1 MPFFFFILV
10 CLEYQNQVLYRI
22 WDFLSHL
29 SYLIKMLFWSTDIS
43 NGHFAGVRDQ
53 TLEFACDR
61 LLLVIVALEADL
73 VELLRHL
80 LCKLVRHQ
88 TQAQQIFRL

>member
-1 MPFFFFILV
+1 M
-10 CLEYQNQVLYRI
+10 LYRI

-43 NGHFAGVRDQ
+43 NGHFAGVGDQ
-53 TLEFACDR
+53 TLEFASDR

-73 VELLRHL
+73 DELLRHL
-80 LCKLVRHQ
+80 LCERVRQQ
-88 TQAQQIFRL
+88 TQPQEIFRL